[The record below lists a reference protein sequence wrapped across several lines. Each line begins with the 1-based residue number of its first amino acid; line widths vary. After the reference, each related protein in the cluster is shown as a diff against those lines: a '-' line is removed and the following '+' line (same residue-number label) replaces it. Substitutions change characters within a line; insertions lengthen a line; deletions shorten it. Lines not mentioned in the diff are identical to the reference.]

1 MELKISVATV
11 DIRTRIPQDVI
22 EQLAS
27 QIAGRF
33 HPQKIILFGSYAY
46 GNPGPLSDVDLL
58 IIMDTSLR
66 EVRQAL
72 EIRQFLNPLFGVD
85 ILVYTP
91 EKLKQRLDFGDAFLK
106 EIIAQGKILYESGNT
121 WVGRKSLMFWM
132 VTLSNSVT
140 QANLLPGLM
149 PGKHL
154 QP

>member
-91 EKLKQRLDFGDAFLK
+91 EKLKQRLDIGDAFLK

-121 WVGRKSLMFWM
+121 
-132 VTLSNSVT
+132 
-140 QANLLPGLM
+140 
-149 PGKHL
+149 
-154 QP
+154 